1 MDENDKIV
9 AKALLRYQI
18 ISAYLAADP
27 PRGQRRR
34 MLEQL
39 AAKTW
44 MLESGQVVSVKAET
58 IRYWLRRYRR
68 GGFEALKDKPRCSG
82 IGRRALSDELI
93 TTACRLK
100 REVPERTL
108 DRIIAIMENM
118 QMAPPGLVRRSTLH
132 RALAARGLSARK
144 LKIAD
149 RCDLDRFEAD
159 YANDLWQSDMLQGPW
174 LADPAKPG
182 KMRRTY
188 LYAFL
193 DDASRLLLYGRF
205 FFKGDLPALELV
217 FKRSLQRYG
226 RPVRVYYDNAKV
238 YRSNHMRLICAEL
251 GIHRPIFTQP
261 YRPMGHGKVE
271 SFNRFCITNFIAEV
285 KASRIRTL
293 DQLNEAFVAW
303 IEEEYNQ
310 RNHSELGTSPKNRWM
325 KDVSR
330 IHYLEEEKIRV
341 AFLWREVRTADKA
354 GVVQL
359 FNRKYK
365 VSPQLARKKLELRY
379 DPERLD
385 QIEIFV
391 DGAFR
396 QRAKPLQIGA
406 NRTPKQLP
414 ILKEHHEHPP
424 TDYLGYLTKKHQE
437 KIHIKAAAGQK
448 TDRASLKT
456 FLAIVS
462 KRIATQV
469 FDAELATDF
478 YNTYGPFETKLLETW
493 LDNLLCNHPTNLHLS
508 FYLEYIQ
515 HQLIQGQSAD
525 Q

>member
-1 MDENDKIV
+1 
-9 AKALLRYQI
+9 
-18 ISAYLAADP
+18 
-27 PRGQRRR
+27 
-34 MLEQL
+34 
-39 AAKTW
+39 
-44 MLESGQVVSVKAET
+44 
-58 IRYWLRRYRR
+58 
-68 GGFEALKDKPRCSG
+68 
-82 IGRRALSDELI
+82 
-93 TTACRLK
+93 
-100 REVPERTL
+100 
-108 DRIIAIMENM
+108 
-118 QMAPPGLVRRSTLH
+118 
-132 RALAARGLSARK
+132 
-144 LKIAD
+144 
-149 RCDLDRFEAD
+149 
-159 YANDLWQSDMLQGPW
+159 
-174 LADPAKPG
+174 
-182 KMRRTY
+182 
-188 LYAFL
+188 
-193 DDASRLLLYGRF
+193 
-205 FFKGDLPALELV
+205 
-217 FKRSLQRYG
+217 
-226 RPVRVYYDNAKV
+226 
-238 YRSNHMRLICAEL
+238 
-251 GIHRPIFTQP
+251 
-261 YRPMGHGKVE
+261 MGHGKVE
-271 SFNRFCITNFIAEV
+271 SFNRYCVTNFIAEV

-310 RNHSELGTSPKNRWM
+310 RRHSELGTSPKNRWM

-341 AFLWREVRTADKA
+341 AFLWREVRTADKTA
-354 GVVQL
+354 VVRL

-365 VSPQLARKKLELRY
+365 VCQQLARKKLELRY

-414 ILKEHHEHPP
+414 ILKEHHEHTP

-448 TDRASLKT
+448 TDRTSLKT

-462 KRIATQV
+462 NRIAAQV
-469 FDAELATDF
+469 FDAKLATDF
-478 YNTYGPFETKLLETW
+478 YNTYGPFETKLLETC